1 MQLTPYRRV
10 LSLPGVAR
18 LVVLGFLTRIPTT
31 AIGIGLT
38 LHVVT
43 NLHHSYAAAGVVT
56 AAYTIGGAVGSPL
69 VGRLIDR
76 RGARP
81 AVALTT
87 VAQTACWL
95 AAPHLAYRAL
105 IVAALLGGLFAVPVW
120 GLIRQSLA
128 ARVPEAQRRPAFALE
143 SMSVEV
149 SFMIGPAASVALAT
163 GLRGGA
169 ALTVLAVAQALA
181 GLSLFVANPATHA
194 AHEERAATPPPRRS
208 WLRMPVVAVLLAGC
222 AAVFILSASE
232 LSIVASL
239 RQDGVAPLTGLVI
252 ALWCVYSLLGGL
264 VFGALHRPV
273 PVLGM
278 VAAMGLLTIPVAA
291 AWDWRALCLLLIPA
305 GVLCAP
311 TIAATNDT
319 LSRLVPVE
327 SRGEAMGLLGSALT
341 AGATLGAPFAGLV
354 VDHAGPGAAF
364 AAAGAVGALAAI
376 VSFPAYRRSAAG
388 RPAVAEIAQVSPV
401 AEPEPEATAVRI

>member
-1 MQLTPYRRV
+1 MHLMPYRRV

-18 LVVLGFLTRIPTT
+18 LVLLGFLTRIPTT

-43 NLHHSYAAAGVVT
+43 SLHRSYAAAGLVT
-56 AAYTIGGAVGSPL
+56 AAYTIGGAIGQPMI
-69 VGRLIDR
+69 GRLIDR

-87 VAQTACWL
+87 VVQTGCWL
-95 AAPHLAYRAL
+95 TAPHLGYRAL
-105 IVAALLGGLFAVPVW
+105 IAAALLGGLFAVPVW

-128 ARVPEAQRRPAFALE
+128 AKVPEAQRRPAFALE

-149 SFMIGPAASVALAT
+149 SFMIGPAAAVALAT
-163 GLRGGA
+163 ALPGGT

-181 GLSLFVANPATHA
+181 GLSLYVANPATRA
-194 AHEERAATPPPRRS
+194 EHEERSATAPTRRS
-208 WLRMPVVAVLLAGC
+208 WLRLAVVAVMLAGC

-232 LSIVASL
+232 LTIVASL
-239 RQDGVAPLTGLVI
+239 RQDGAAPLTGLVI
-252 ALWCVYSLLGGL
+252 ALWCVYSLIGGL

-273 PVLGM
+273 PALGM
-278 VAAMGLLTIPVAA
+278 VAAMGVLTIPVAA
-291 AWDWRALCLLLIPA
+291 AWDWRSLCLLLIPA

-311 TIAATNDT
+311 TLTAANDA
-319 LSRLVPVE
+319 LSRLVPAE
-327 SRGEAMGLLGSALT
+327 SLGEAMGLLGSALT
-341 AGATLGAPFAGLV
+341 AGTTLGAPFAGLV
-354 VDHAGPGAAF
+354 VDHAGPGPAF
-364 AAAGAVGALAAI
+364 AAAGAVGALAAL

-388 RPAVAEIAQVSPV
+388 APPVAQVAPI
-401 AEPEPEATAVRI
+401 AEVDPEASAARV

>member
-1 MQLTPYRRV
+1 MHLTPYRRV

-31 AIGIGLT
+31 AMGIGLT
-38 LHVVT
+38 LHVVN

-69 VGRLIDR
+69 IGRLIDR

-87 VAQTACWL
+87 VVQTACWL
-95 AAPHLAYRAL
+95 AAPHLGYRAL
-105 IVAALLGGLFAVPVW
+105 IAAALLGGLFAVPVW

-128 ARVPEAQRRPAFALE
+128 ARVPEGERRPAFALE
-143 SMSVEV
+143 SMSVEL
-149 SFMIGPAASVALAT
+149 SFMIGPAAAVALAT
-163 GLRGGA
+163 SLRGGA
-169 ALTVLAVAQALA
+169 PLTVLAVAQALA
-181 GLSLFVANPATHA
+181 GLSLYLANPMTRA
-194 AHEERAATPPPRRS
+194 AHEELAATPPPRRS

-222 AAVFILSASE
+222 AATFILSASE
-232 LSIVASL
+232 LNIVASL
-239 RQDGVAPLTGLVI
+239 RQEGAVTLTGLVI

-264 VFGALHRPV
+264 VFGALHCPV
-273 PVLGM
+273 PVLAM
-278 VAAMGLLTIPVAA
+278 VATMGVLTIPVAA
-291 AWDWRALCLLLIPA
+291 AWDWRTLCLLLIPA

-311 TIAATNDT
+311 TITAASDT
-319 LSRLVPVE
+319 LSRLVPAE
-327 SRGEAMGLLGSALT
+327 SRGEAMGLFGSALT
-341 AGATLGAPFAGLV
+341 AGTTLGAPFAGLII
-354 VDHAGPGAAF
+354 DHAGPGTAF

-388 RPAVAEIAQVSPV
+388 APPVVPV
-401 AEPEPEATAVRI
+401 AEVDPEATAARI